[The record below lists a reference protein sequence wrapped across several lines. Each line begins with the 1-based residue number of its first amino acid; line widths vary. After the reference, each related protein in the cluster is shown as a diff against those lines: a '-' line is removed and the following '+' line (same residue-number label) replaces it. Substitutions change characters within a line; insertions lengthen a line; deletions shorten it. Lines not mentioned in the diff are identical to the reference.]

1 MCAQTIKRTVDVT
14 PTVITCPATITVGAC
29 NGEMPAS
36 DITLLTATDGCGTP
50 VITFVNDAVNLS
62 GCTETT
68 TRTYKATD
76 ACGNTAT
83 CAQTITKT
91 DKLKLP
97 SLHDLASIIVAAC
110 NEAVLAPDITLVT
123 ATNGCGTPV
132 ITFVN

>member
-76 ACGNTAT
+76 EIGNRRIGKE
-83 CAQTITKT
+83 TITRT
-91 DKLKLP
+91 VDVTP
-97 SLHDLASIIVAAC
+97 QVITCPAPITVAAC
-110 NEAVLAPDITLVT
+110 NGAVPAPDITLVT
-123 ATNGCGTPV
+123 ATDGCSTP
-132 ITFVN
+132 

>member
-36 DITLLTATDGCGTP
+36 DITLVTATDGCGTP

-83 CAQTITKT
+83 CAQTITRT
-91 DKLKLP
+91 VD
-97 SLHDLASIIVAAC
+97 
-110 NEAVLAPDITLVT
+110 VT
-123 ATNGCGTPV
+123 PPV
-132 ITFVN
+132 ITCPAPITVAEIGRASCRPKHT